1 MTVWLWPVLL
11 MLVAFLVVLDL
22 GVLTRRPRVVSQ
34 TEALA
39 STLLWLLAA
48 VVFSFV
54 IAYVYEV
61 NWLRIEETVSF
72 PLEGGPLNGT
82 QALWQFFTSYVIEIA
97 LSLDNLAVIALAY
110 AAFGIPRPL
119 LGRALFWSILIAMVI
134 RLGMISGGAWLMVH
148 WPLVKWFFGVLLVLA
163 MIRTLILP
171 DAQTD
176 LSRKW
181 YSRIVRRV
189 FRIQETQ
196 ERQKLFVRS
205 EPASDGTSHTARLA
219 GTPMLGAVLVAAMLD
234 ATFALD
240 SVPAL
245 FSVTKDPFLAFS
257 ASLLAGLGLR
267 SLYFTIA
274 DLLPR
279 FRFLRMSVVFILL
292 FIAAKMFLPEHFPV
306 LSTQTTLAAVSGTMG
321 LGILASV
328 LWWRSRVK
336 AHPEIAVRPTPLE
349 DLTEAVEVGR
359 RNARKVGILIAGT
372 VIVLFGVAIAPLPG
386 PGPTVLIPIG
396 LALLAT
402 EFVWARWMLE
412 KLKSGAFNLA
422 DRMDTVADRWGVWVV
437 PAVFVAFWAVGLG
450 IIEIIEIIIRWM
462 REAPEPVN
470 LKWYTIAVIV
480 GSPFMPVLAWGGNY
494 LRKWWKRRFGRP
506 ASSAGGPAEP
516 PADPRK
522 SDAT

>member
-11 MLVAFLVVLDL
+11 LLVAVLVVLDL
-22 GVLTRRPRVVSQ
+22 GILTRRPRVVTQ

-72 PLEGGPLNGT
+72 PIEGGPLNGT

-97 LSLDNLAVIALAY
+97 LSLDNLAVIALVY

-134 RLGMISGGAWLMVH
+134 RLGMISGGAWLVAH
-148 WPLVKWFFGVLLVLA
+148 WPNVKWFLGALLVLA
-163 MIRTLILP
+163 MLRTLVLP

-181 YSRIVRRV
+181 YTRIVRSC
-189 FRIQETQ
+189 FRIRETLDHQ
-196 ERQKLFVRS
+196 RLFTRVEEGGKFKLC
-205 EPASDGTSHTARLA
+205 
-219 GTPMLGAVLVAAMLD
+219 GTPMLGAVIVAALLD
-234 ATFALD
+234 VTFALD

-274 DLLPR
+274 ELLPR
-279 FRFLRMSVVFILL
+279 FRFLRVSVVFILL
-292 FIAAKMFLPEHFPV
+292 FVAAKMFLADHAPKLTTHV
-306 LSTQTTLAAVSGTMG
+306 TLAVISGTMG
-321 LGILASV
+321 LGVLASV
-328 LWWRSRVK
+328 LWWRSRVR
-336 AHPEIAVRPTPLE
+336 AHPEMAVRPTPLE

-359 RNARKVGILIAGT
+359 RNARKIGILIAGT
-372 VIVLFGVAIAPLPG
+372 VIVLFGIAIAPLPG

-402 EFVWARWMLE
+402 EFVWARWVLDKM
-412 KLKSGAFNLA
+412 KSGAFNLA
-422 DRMDTVADRWGVWVV
+422 DRMDAIADRLGVWFV
-437 PAVFVAFWAVGLG
+437 PAVFVAFWIVGLAVVEL
-450 IIEIIEIIIRWM
+450 IELIVGAIRKGN
-462 REAPEPVN
+462 EPFEFA
-470 LKWYTIAVIV
+470 WYSIAVIV
-480 GSPFMPVLAWGGNY
+480 GSPFMPVLLWGTHY
-494 LRKWWKRRFGRP
+494 LRKWWKRRR
-506 ASSAGGPAEP
+506 ATKLATTVEKTDDQS
-516 PADPRK
+516 K
-522 SDAT
+522 TKDAA